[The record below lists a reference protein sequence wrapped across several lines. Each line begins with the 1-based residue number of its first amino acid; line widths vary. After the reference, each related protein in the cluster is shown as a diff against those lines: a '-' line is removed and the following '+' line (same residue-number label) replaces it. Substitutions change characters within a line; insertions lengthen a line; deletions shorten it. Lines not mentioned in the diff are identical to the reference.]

1 MYLVVNPSLTQSNQR
16 SLKLTPPIQTHPA
29 LLPQPWHDDYSIY
42 KRKEDDEEMKEKK
55 GSIDVVDRSI
65 DTIVVSPTTA
75 EELACFSKFFQ

>member
-1 MYLVVNPSLTQSNQR
+1 
-16 SLKLTPPIQTHPA
+16 
-29 LLPQPWHDDYSIY
+29 
-42 KRKEDDEEMKEKK
+42 MKEKK